1 MDPVTKRSLLA
12 DSLFSDSASFLF
24 LLQLTVRSVPS
35 SNRWQEIS
43 ARRMEIIQNLIEK
56 KLQNRADYIFCL
68 DVDSKFHGRW
78 GAESLGGLVAVI
90 HPGLFSRAATKPYNN
105 EFVVDVSARSKAP
118 HTHPSIPT
126 SVNISREPPALASTS
141 QRNKVWLWVSMVTA
155 GQMSRLWSRPAFR
168 VRG

>member
-1 MDPVTKRSLLA
+1 M
-12 DSLFSDSASFLF
+12 FSDSASFLLF

-90 HPGLFSRAATKPYNN
+90 HPGLFSRTPTKPYNN
-105 EFVVDVSARSKAP
+105 EFVVDVSARSKTP
-118 HTHPSIPT
+118 HTHI
-126 SVNISREPPALASTS
+126 
-141 QRNKVWLWVSMVTA
+141 
-155 GQMSRLWSRPAFR
+155 R
-168 VRG
+168 VFPHL